1 MFLYIEWALQFLGT
15 LELAQ
20 CIKYDMILTRD
31 VGYDPVIEIINPIA
45 SHGKFN
51 SDNKTSS
58 SHH

>member
-20 CIKYDMILTRD
+20 CIK
-31 VGYDPVIEIINPIA
+31 YDPVIEIINPIA

-58 SHH
+58 PHH